1 MRSSLFQKIALFCVA
16 TLILLIFMGA
26 VVRAT
31 GSGLGCPD
39 WPKCWGCYI
48 PPTSADQIDTT
59 QLDLEKYKKKLAQHG
74 GDISKLD
81 STTVIDYF
89 DPVKTWIEFIN
100 RLCTTPLALGTLAMF
115 FYAHR
120 LVFSQG
126 KHNDLANSSGSSA
139 VRKKKRYD
147 LLLCAY
153 LSVLIVLIN
162 AWMGK
167 RVVETGLK
175 PGVITTHMALAILLL
190 CIFVYTYWAGSEG
203 RKHYQFEKKQKM
215 TFSIGWVLFILI
227 VAEGVMGSQVRELT
241 DELQRTHVNEQRS
254 EWSEELEH
262 SLIYVIHRSFS
273 WLVLLATLVFGYLHL
288 RFNKEKWDVSALSI
302 IGIIFA
308 QMTLGLVLA
317 QFGVFPMAQI
327 LHIGLSSLLVTAM
340 FYWLLCAQKEK
351 GTTAR

>member
-1 MRSSLFQKIALFCVA
+1 
-16 TLILLIFMGA
+16 MGA
-26 VVRAT
+26 IVRAT

-59 QLDLEKYKKKLAQHG
+59 QLDLERYKKKLAQHG

-120 LVFSQG
+120 LVLFPN
-126 KHNDLANSSGSSA
+126 KNNALAISSVNA

-153 LSVLIVLIN
+153 LSVLIVIIN

-190 CIFVYTYWAGSEG
+190 CIFVYTYWAGGDE
-203 RKHYQFEKKQKM
+203 RKSYQFERKQKV
-215 TFSIGWVLFILI
+215 TLSIGWVLFLLI

-241 DELQRTHVNEQRS
+241 DELQRTHINEQRS
-254 EWSEELEH
+254 EWIDELEH

-273 WLVLLATLVFGYLHL
+273 WFVVLATLIFSYFHF
-288 RFNKEKWDVSALSI
+288 RFNKAKWDVASLSI
-302 IGIIFA
+302 IAIIIA

-340 FYWLLCAQKEK
+340 FYWLLCARKEK
-351 GTTAR
+351 KVASL